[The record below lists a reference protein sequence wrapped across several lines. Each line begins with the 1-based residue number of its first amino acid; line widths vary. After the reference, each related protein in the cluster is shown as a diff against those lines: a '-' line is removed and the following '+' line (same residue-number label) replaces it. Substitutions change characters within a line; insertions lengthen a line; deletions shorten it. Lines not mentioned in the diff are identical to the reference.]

1 MRIELIAEQEAL
13 AQRGAELIAES
24 AREANAKQGRFLFA
38 VSGGTAPWVMFRALS
53 NQKVE
58 WDKVHLF
65 QVDERAAPDDDD
77 DRNYKHLRET
87 LVNLVSFPAGNVHPM
102 PVTEPDLEAAAAKY
116 ARSLQQAAGP
126 GAILDLVHLGL
137 GPDGHT
143 ASLVPGDPVLEVND
157 RDVAI
162 TGVYQK
168 RRRMTLTYP
177 VLNRAAKILWLVTGA
192 NKVEPLAKMMAGD
205 RSIPAGRVESA
216 RAVLFADPAAAAKL
230 NRPTGG
236 RSCC

>member
-1 MRIELIAEQEAL
+1 MQIELIAEQEAL
-13 AQRGAELIAES
+13 AQRGAELIAET
-24 AREANAKQGRFLFA
+24 ARDAIRQRGQFLLA
-38 VSGGTAPWVMFRALS
+38 VSGGTAPWVMFVALS
-53 NQKVE
+53 KQKVE

-87 LVNLVSFPAGNVHPM
+87 LVNLVPFRAGNVHPM
-102 PVTEPDLEAAAAKY
+102 PVTEPDLEAAAGKY

-143 ASLVPGDPVLEVND
+143 ASLIPGDPVLEVTD

-168 RRRMTLTYP
+168 RTRMTLTYP
-177 VLNRAAKILWLVTGA
+177 VLNRAAKVLWLVTGA
-192 NKVEPLAKMMAGD
+192 NKVEPLARMMAGD

-216 RAVLFADPAAAAKL
+216 RAILLADPAAAAKL
-230 NRPTGG
+230 KSPK
-236 RSCC
+236 